1 MARAKPALTVLFAA
15 PSVARAS
22 GTGGSASVMPA
33 RDPVEHPLER
43 GLIQPIRLLQPR
55 GPQRHLLAVDGAD
68 PRPLDLDLPP
78 RQHHVT
84 TLVTVALGLSRR
96 LVLPFGAGDARHLG
110 LQHLLGDDQC
120 GF

>member
-1 MARAKPALTVLFAA
+1 MSRAKPALTVLFAA

-68 PRPLDLDLPP
+68 PRPLDLDPP
-78 RQHHVT
+78 PSHDDVPP
-84 TLVTVALGLSRR
+84 LVAAPLGPAWRLVPALG
-96 LVLPFGAGDARHLG
+96 A
-110 LQHLLGDDQC
+110 
-120 GF
+120 